1 MNLAWMAL
9 VVGSV
14 LGWSFACMVVAGSDD
29 PPVSPLVLLK
39 AGQAPVALFGHDPK
53 RSKPHLDYVQLP
65 GGPVVTRRF
74 PMVKDQPGETRDHPH
89 HRGVW
94 FAHGDVA
101 LENHKPPL
109 PIPGLAGI
117 DFWSEGA
124 GRGRI
129 QTRSPTPEHGPAGE
143 IIWTC
148 DWRDPAGAI
157 LLTERQT
164 WSTQAVGP
172 DWLILFET
180 ELQATAGTVTFGDTK
195 EGTFGLRLAEGLT
208 PKRGGVLTNSKGG
221 KGEAECWGQLAD
233 WVDVSGTL
241 DGKEVGVALFDDAG
255 NPHRAAW
262 HVRSYGLL
270 AANPFG
276 RARSG
281 FPGRKGQ
288 TDLVTLPAGATLR
301 LRYAIC
307 LHEGRADP
315 ERLRRAYTEFCKGRG
330 NAVQCPPAPK

>member
-1 MNLAWMAL
+1 MNTALAVLTAAAL
-9 VVGSV
+9 VG
-14 LGWSFACMVVAGSDD
+14 LTFATAAGDD
-29 PPVSPLVLLK
+29 PPPQPLVQLK
-39 AGQAPVALFGHDPK
+39 VGNVPLALFAADP
-53 RSKPHLDYVQLP
+53 RRPKPHLDYVQLP
-65 GGPVVTRRF
+65 GGPIVTRRF
-74 PMVKDQPGETRDHPH
+74 PMVKDHPGETRDHPH

-109 PIPGLAGI
+109 PIPGVAGV
-117 DFWSEGA
+117 DFWSEGP

-129 QTRSPTPEHGPAGE
+129 RTLNSSPERGSAGE
-143 IIWTC
+143 FVFTHEWL
-148 DWRDPAGAI
+148 DPAGAV
-157 LLTERQT
+157 LLTERQV
-164 WSTQAVGP
+164 WSTQSIGP
-172 DWLILFET
+172 DWLIVLDT
-180 ELQATAGTVTFGDTK
+180 ELKASAGAVTFGDTK
-195 EGTFGLRLAEGLT
+195 EGTFGLRLAEGLS
-208 PKRGGVLTNSKGG
+208 PKRGGVLTNSQGG
-221 KGEAECWGQLAD
+221 KGEAECWGRLAD

-241 DGKEVGVALFDDAG
+241 EGKELGVALFDDAG

-288 TDLVTLPAGATLR
+288 TDLATLPAGTTLR

-307 LHEGRADP
+307 LHEGLADP
-315 ERLRRAYTEFCKGRG
+315 ERLRRAYVEFCKGRG
-330 NAVQCPPAPK
+330 HAVQCPPSPE